1 MLLVADRI
9 PLSVIE
15 SSVNVIDSEMAKII
29 NADLKETKCEN
40 CVSKTNFM
48 RKGTGTK

>member
-9 PLSVIE
+9 PLSVIK

-29 NADLKETKCEN
+29 NADLKET
-40 CVSKTNFM
+40 NFM